1 MADSRMPTDVTDAVY
16 RLVHDFGAERLAR
29 MTGTSPG
36 VICNKANPHETTH
49 HRPTLAEGIVW
60 TNISQD
66 MRIAQAFC
74 RAVGGVFVS
83 LDEMERQSDDALLD
97 LVLAEVVRE
106 GDAARSLADVLQDGR
121 VTRAEFEDLRR
132 AELEAVAARLTV
144 LQRVEGMVRG

>member
-1 MADSRMPTDVTDAVY
+1 MPTDVTDAVY
-16 RLVHDFGAERLAR
+16 RLVHDFGVDRLAR

-36 VICNKANPHETTH
+36 VISNKANPHETTH

-66 MRIAQAFC
+66 TRIAEAFC
-74 RAVGGVFVS
+74 RATGGVFVS

-97 LVLAEVVRE
+97 LLLAALTKE
-106 GDAARSLADVLQDGR
+106 GEAARSLSDVLQDGR
-121 VTRAEFEDLRR
+121 VTRMEFEELRR

>member
-1 MADSRMPTDVTDAVY
+1 MADSRMPSDVTDAVY
-16 RLVHDFGAERLAR
+16 RVVHDFGTDRLGR

-36 VICNKANPHETTH
+36 VISNKANPHETTH

-60 TNISQD
+60 TNITQD
-66 MRIAQAFC
+66 PRIAEAFC

-83 LDEMERQSDDALLD
+83 LEDMERVSDDALLD
-97 LVLAEVVRE
+97 LVLAESARE
-106 GDAARSLADVLQDGR
+106 GDAARSLSDVLQDGR
-121 VTRAEFEDLRR
+121 VTRGEFEELRR